1 MQDCPAPTR
10 ASSVSLMPTSPG
22 NPVEWRITP
31 GFTSYEEALKTM
43 EDRAEA
49 IARGEASE
57 LVWLIEHPPL
67 YTAGTSAKAQDLLD
81 SRFPVHEA
89 GRGGQYTYHG
99 PGQRIAYVM
108 LDLRRRRQD
117 VRAFVCALEAWLIAT
132 LAAFNVKGERRDD
145 RVGVW
150 VARPD
155 KARGLDGSMAEDKIA
170 ALGIRLRRWVT
181 FHGVSLNVEPDLSHF
196 SGIVPCGIAQAH
208 YGVTSLVDLGLPVT
222 MPEVDSILRRE
233 FEGVFGETEG

>member
-49 IARGEASE
+49 IARGDASE

-81 SRFPVHEA
+81 SRFPVHDA

-108 LDLRRRRQD
+108 LDLRRRKQD

-181 FHGVSLNVEPDLSHF
+181 FHGVSLNVEPELSHF

-233 FEGVFGETEG
+233 FEGVFGETSA